1 MNPLAL
7 FSLAA
12 AFALGSSSALAQD
25 RYSRDGGAR
34 NPDSQRSSRDGGY
47 RSGTRDG
54 AYRGGTRDGGYRSG
68 GYRDGGHY
76 DHRWA
81 RPHYYSR
88 YYPRTFYY
96 PFIYPAPL
104 FGYYE
109 PYPIYAA
116 APQPL
121 YVERYRVYE
130 DEPPAPPP
138 RAREYREPSYAQAEP
153 ARPTP
158 PPAPA
163 APRLERYTL
172 SAQELFEFDKSE
184 LRRPQPKLDEIARAM
199 AQDER
204 IDNVLVT
211 GYTDRLGSDA
221 YNLALSQRRA
231 DAVKKYFVDKG
242 IAPNRLKA
250 IGKGKSNPVV
260 QCNDRD
266 RAQLIRCLEP
276 NRRVEVESITIERRV
291 PALAPAR

>member
-12 AFALGSSSALAQD
+12 AFALGSSNTLAQD
-25 RYSRDGGAR
+25 RYWRDGGAR
-34 NPDSQRSSRDGGY
+34 SPDSQPSYSRDG
-47 RSGTRDG
+47 S
-54 AYRGGTRDGGYRSG
+54 
-68 GYRDGGHY
+68 YRDGGHRHY
-76 DHRWA
+76 DPRWA

-88 YYPRTFYY
+88 YYPRTFFPY
-96 PFIYPAPL
+96 IYPAPL
-104 FGYYE
+104 FGYE
-109 PYPIYAA
+109 PYPFYAT
-116 APQPL
+116 APAPV

-130 DEPPAPPP
+130 DDLPPPPPP

-153 ARPTP
+153 ARPAP

-163 APRLERYTL
+163 APRMERYTL
-172 SAQELFEFDKSE
+172 SAQELFEFDKAG
-184 LRRPQPKLDEIARAM
+184 LRMPQPKLDEIARAM

-204 IDNVLVT
+204 IDNVMIT

-231 DAVKKYFVDKG
+231 DAVKKYLVDKG

-276 NRRVEVESITIERRV
+276 NRRVEVESITIERRLP
-291 PALAPAR
+291 PAPR

>member
-12 AFALGSSSALAQD
+12 AFALGSSNVLAQD
-25 RYSRDGGAR
+25 RYSRDGDAR
-34 NPDSQRSSRDGGY
+34 NPESPRSYSRDG
-47 RSGTRDG
+47 S
-54 AYRGGTRDGGYRSG
+54 YRSG
-68 GYRDGGHY
+68 GYRDGAHRHY
-76 DHRWA
+76 DHSWA
-81 RPHYYSR
+81 RPHHYPR
-88 YYPRTFYY
+88 YYPRTFYPY
-96 PFIYPAPL
+96 IYPAPL

-109 PYPIYAA
+109 PYPTYTV
-116 APQPL
+116 APAPL

-130 DEPPAPPP
+130 ESPPPPPPAPP

-153 ARPTP
+153 ARPAP

-163 APRLERYTL
+163 APRMERYTL
-172 SAQELFEFDKSE
+172 SAQELFEFDKAV
-184 LRRPQPKLDEIARAM
+184 LRMPQPKLDEIARAM

-204 IDNVLVT
+204 IDNVMIT

-231 DAVKKYFVDKG
+231 DAVKKYLVDKG

-291 PALAPAR
+291 PASPR